1 MNKLL
6 LYLVRHSPVVVEPHK
21 SPAHWRLSDAG
32 LAKAK
37 ELALRPQWESLTRLI
52 ASSELKAIETAV
64 CIANTTG
71 LPIGIS
77 PEIDEVHRPA
87 FVPDYEQLVRQFFN
101 GQVPVDWESITGAQG
116 RVQRFVA
123 SLARDATHE
132 HVAVVG
138 HGLLWA
144 LARSWLLGQTRPNVE
159 EWKAIAMPDFSSW
172 NITDSGVVLTS
183 EFQGIK
189 EMG

>member
-101 GQVPVDWESITGAQG
+101 G
-116 RVQRFVA
+116 
-123 SLARDATHE
+123 
-132 HVAVVG
+132 
-138 HGLLWA
+138 
-144 LARSWLLGQTRPNVE
+144 
-159 EWKAIAMPDFSSW
+159 
-172 NITDSGVVLTS
+172 
-183 EFQGIK
+183 
-189 EMG
+189 

>member
-1 MNKLL
+1 M
-6 LYLVRHSPVVVEPHK
+6 
-21 SPAHWRLSDAG
+21 
-32 LAKAK
+32 
-37 ELALRPQWESLTRLI
+37 
-52 ASSELKAIETAV
+52 
-64 CIANTTG
+64 
-71 LPIGIS
+71 
-77 PEIDEVHRPA
+77 
-87 FVPDYEQLVRQFFN
+87 
-101 GQVPVDWESITGAQG
+101 DWESITEAQG

-132 HVAVVG
+132 HVALVG